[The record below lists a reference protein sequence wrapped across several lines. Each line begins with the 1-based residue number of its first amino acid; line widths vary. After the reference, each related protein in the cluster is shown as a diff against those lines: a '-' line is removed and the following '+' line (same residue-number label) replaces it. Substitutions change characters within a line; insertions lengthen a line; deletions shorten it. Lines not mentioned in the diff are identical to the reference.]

1 MTETNRVE
9 FKEKLTDTLEK
20 EVVAF
25 LNYKEGGIIYLGID
39 KDGNS
44 IGLANLDE
52 TQLKIKDK
60 LKHNIEPSCLGLF
73 DMVVEKRDNKEVL
86 KIIIA
91 SGSETPYYIKKYG
104 MSPRGCFIR
113 LGSASEP
120 MSTTMIEE
128 LFSTRTRNSLG
139 KIKSHRQDL
148 TFEQLKIYYEA
159 RGLKLNE
166 QFTTNLELL
175 TEDGSFNYVAY
186 LMADSNGTSIKV
198 AKYDGL
204 NKVHLIENNEYG
216 YCSLIKATKSVLDKL
231 ELENR
236 TATLITS
243 KERIN
248 QRLWNPI
255 ALKEAVINAIV
266 HNDYSHELPP
276 VFEIYDDRLEI
287 TSSGGLSVIKNRE
300 KFFKGYSNPIN
311 REIMR
316 IYKDLDM
323 VEQLGSGMNRIL
335 SYYKKDIFIFDDDF
349 LRMVFISNHD
359 EIDGGSIGSS
369 MGGSMGGSIDLTA
382 RQKEILEIIKD
393 NNKIG
398 YRTLAETLNIND
410 SAVKKHLNNLKK
422 QGILKRVGR
431 TRGYWKILDINEN
444 K

>member
-1 MTETNRVE
+1 MTETNRIE
-9 FKEKLTDTLEK
+9 YKAKLTDTLEK

-25 LNYKEGGIIYLGID
+25 LNYKEGGVVYIGVDKNADTVGIED
-39 KDGNS
+39 C
-44 IGLANLDE
+44 DE

-73 DMVVEKRDNKEVL
+73 DVIVEERDNKNII
-86 KIIIA
+86 KIIVA
-91 SGSETPYYIKKYG
+91 SGSETPYYVKKYG
-104 MSPRGCFIR
+104 MSPKGCFIR

-120 MSTTMIEE
+120 MNTMMIEE
-128 LFSTRTRNSLG
+128 LFSRRTRNSLG
-139 KIKSHRQDL
+139 KIKSNRQDL

-166 QFTTNLELL
+166 QFASNLELL
-175 TEDGSFNYVAY
+175 TRDGYYNYVAY

-198 AKYDGL
+198 AKYNGI

-248 QRLWNPI
+248 QRLWNPL

-266 HNDYSHELPP
+266 HNDYTNELPP

-287 TSSGGLSVIKNRE
+287 TSSGGLSVIKNKE

-335 SYYKKDIFIFDDDF
+335 SFYKKDIFIFDEDF
-349 LRMVFISNHD
+349 LKMVFISNYD
-359 EIDGGSIGSS
+359 EIEGSQIGGQMGSQIG
-369 MGGSMGGSIDLTA
+369 GQIVLTS
-382 RQKEILEIIKD
+382 RQQEIFNLIKENKNITQKELESYLKINRSAIL
-393 NNKIG
+393 
-398 YRTLAETLNIND
+398 
-410 SAVKKHLNNLKK
+410 KHINNLKEK
-422 QGILKRVGR
+422 GVLKRVGG
-431 TRGYWKILDINEN
+431 TRGHWEVIDE
-444 K
+444 